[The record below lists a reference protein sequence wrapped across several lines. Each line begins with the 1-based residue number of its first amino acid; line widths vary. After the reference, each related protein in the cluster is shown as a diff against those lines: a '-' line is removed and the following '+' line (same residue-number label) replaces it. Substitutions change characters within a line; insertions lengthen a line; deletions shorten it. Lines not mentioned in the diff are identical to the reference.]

1 MNIDSNIENE
11 YQNLVEIANRR
22 GGRLD
27 YNMIYYVATLD
38 PLKALG
44 IGPLISRLAVDGIEV
59 QDDLGQ
65 VEPDA
70 PSLEVHPFDP
80 SLVNIICPPLTID
93 SLIKRI
99 KNKEIEFASEFQRK
113 AGLWTTKQKSQLIES
128 ILLQIPLPAFYFD
141 ATNDDKWIIID
152 GLQRTTAIKEFIVDE
167 TLVLSGMEFFS
178 DLDGHSYSSLPRSF
192 QRRIEET
199 HILAY
204 KVCSP
209 TPPNVKFNIFK
220 RINTGGLLLTAQ
232 EIRNAL
238 FQGKATRFLNSAS
251 KLPAFTE
258 ATAYAIEGDRMLDRE
273 FVLRFIAFCYL
284 GLDMY
289 FGDIDTFLNNA
300 MEWLNSQTDEM
311 LIEIRDEFVR
321 VMKASSHLF
330 GVYAFRK
337 MGLDGKRRPIN
348 KAVFSAWCSIL
359 HNMDRQ
365 SLSRLIARRNRLHQ
379 EFITC
384 CENRTDLWKSNDR
397 TTVMK
402 QFSFLENMVNR
413 VLL

>member
-1 MNIDSNIENE
+1 MSNDNSIENE
-11 YQNLVEIANRR
+11 YQNLLEIANRR

-27 YNMIYYVATLD
+27 YNMVYYLATLD

-44 IGPLISRLAVDGIEV
+44 ISTLITRLSVDGIEV

-65 VEPDA
+65 VEPEA

-113 AGLWTTKQKSQLIES
+113 AGLWTNKQKSQLIES

-167 TLVLSGMEFFS
+167 TLILSGMEFFA
-178 DLDGHSYSSLPRSF
+178 DLDGQKYSLLPRSF

-251 KLPAFTE
+251 KLSAFTE
-258 ATAYAIEGDRMLDRE
+258 ATAYAIEVDRMLDRE

-284 GLDMY
+284 GVNMY
-289 FGDIDTFLNNA
+289 YGDIDSFLNNA
-300 MEWLNSQTDEM
+300 MDWLNVQTDDK
-311 LIEIRDEFVR
+311 LIEIQNEFIR
-321 VMKASSHLF
+321 VMDASNRLF
-330 GVYAFRK
+330 GIYAFRK
-337 MGLDGKRRPIN
+337 MGEDGKRRPIN
-348 KAVFSAWCSIL
+348 KAVFSAWCSII
-359 HNMDRQ
+359 HNLDKQ
-365 SLSRLIARRNRLHQ
+365 KLSKLIARKHRLHE
-379 EFITC
+379 EFIAC
-384 CENRTDLWKSNDR
+384 CENRTDLWKSNDKS
-397 TTVMK
+397 TVTN
-402 QFSFLENMVNR
+402 QFLFLEKMVNR